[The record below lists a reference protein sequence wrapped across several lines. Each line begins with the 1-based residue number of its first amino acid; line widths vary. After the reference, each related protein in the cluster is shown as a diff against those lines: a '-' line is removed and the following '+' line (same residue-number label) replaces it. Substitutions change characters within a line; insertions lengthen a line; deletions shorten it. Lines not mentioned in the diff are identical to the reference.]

1 MSDAGRVI
9 RLVAVGHYTKQQLLL
24 HSEKEDLQMLGLSAS
39 RNPHEILFGDLV
51 NKRVKVLDMLSGR
64 VRTLFTSDW
73 GVCALRWMRSAALLA
88 IMEVKGGGM
97 HAV

>member
-1 MSDAGRVI
+1 MVAGRY
-9 RLVAVGHYTKQQLLL
+9 RKQQLLL
-24 HSEKEDLQMLGLSAS
+24 PGEHDDLYVFGLGAS